1 MSLPFESS
9 SSRFPHQPPMMA
21 AVSSRSTTK
30 YLSPGNTANHK
41 VDLFSV
47 ANFVNVPVVLAA
59 YQDENGAEVFAAHGM
74 TLTENLTTFATACIA
89 LCEKGVIV
97 VPDTHVHP
105 RLGRIA
111 RQWPVYDIRFMV
123 AIPLRN
129 AARKY
134 VGCLAVMNTS
144 KAVSLKGISFANLM
158 AVGNGFAAT
167 GNLQGIATVR

>member
-9 SSRFPHQPPMMA
+9 SSRFPHQRPMMA
-21 AVSSRSTTK
+21 TVSSASATK
-30 YLSPGNTANHK
+30 HLSPANTANHT
-41 VDLFSV
+41 VNLFSV
-47 ANFVNVPVVLAA
+47 ANFVNVPIVLAA
-59 YQDENGAEVFAAHGM
+59 YQDQNGVEAFAAHGM
-74 TLTENLTTFATACIA
+74 TFTENLTTFATACTN

-97 VPDTHVHP
+97 VPDTHAHET
-105 RLGRIA
+105 LGRIA

-129 AARKY
+129 AARKH

-158 AVGNGFAAT
+158 AVGEGFAAT
-167 GNLQGIATVR
+167 GNLQGIATV